1 MEWQLGRMGAI
12 EKLKQDLKGRP
23 RSFTWGDMRRVL
35 LSVGYSECTGGK
47 TSGSRIRFTH
57 PVAAPIVL
65 HKPHP
70 GNEMKHYAIKL
81 VADMLEAE
89 GLL

>member
-1 MEWQLGRMGAI
+1 MSTI
-12 EKLKQDLKGRP
+12 TKLKQDLKTRP
-23 RSFTWGDMRRVL
+23 KSFDWLDMKRVL
-35 LSVGYSECTGGK
+35 SIVGYKENTRGK

-57 PVAAPIVL
+57 DTVVPIVL

-70 GNEMKHYAIKL
+70 GNDLKQYVVKL
-81 VADMLEAE
+81 VADMLEQE